1 MIGSVGF
8 DAFTGEAVGLF
19 VVGAGDG
26 GLVGGKVGFGVGDLV
41 GYSK

>member
-19 VVGAGDG
+19 VGAGDG